1 MLILRSA
8 EHDAARTERAECP
21 ASIEVEITAARYD
34 ACNGKGF
41 SPVQEPEPG
50 RRIYPAPC
58 RKCGGKGRLLTKSE

>member
-1 MLILRSA
+1 MTTADI
-8 EHDAARTERAECP
+8 P
-21 ASIEVEITAARYD
+21 VGPPTAARYD